1 MTRLF
6 DGLFLYSMTRPDYEH
21 QDFEEAKGIS
31 VETQQCWM
39 NAIIVCTKPGS
50 RKHTGIVA
58 NLAASKFE
66 NAPVIPMTPHH
77 VAETNFNHFT
87 TRADLVAAMKTLQA
101 PQDPR
106 PMVHHATGDDTIF
119 QIGDGESVIVANDVM
134 LDIRRRDDRWLA
146 HNKPDA
152 LWSRDDIF
160 AMLTSMISPVNAGLS
175 STIDARLRVG
185 AAAFCANSKR
195 GIAGTNE
202 KFMTLEP
209 LDTNTIRQYMSN
221 YPTPDLLNTN
231 AALRWEDPILSSRI
245 CSINGIPIDDPRFSD
260 ELSLL
265 VRQAQGSLPEIGDL
279 LTQMNRF
286 RLSGATGQLHEV
298 TSVAR
303 GVLPR
308 QDVGSWGIWYT

>member
-1 MTRLF
+1 MTRLE
-6 DGLFLYSMTRPDYEH
+6 DER
-21 QDFEEAKGIS
+21 QV
-31 VETQQCWM
+31 VEDNMERFINEPQCWM

-50 RKHTGIVA
+50 RKHTGILA

-77 VAETNFNHFT
+77 VAETDFNHFT

-106 PMVHHATGDDTIF
+106 PMVHHATGDHTIF

-134 LDIRRRDDRWLA
+134 LDIRRKDDRWLA

-152 LWSRDDIF
+152 LSSRGDIF
-160 AMLTSMISPVNAGLS
+160 TMLTSMVSPVNAGLS
-175 STIDARLRVG
+175 STIDARIRVG
-185 AAAFCANSKR
+185 AAAFCANSRR
-195 GIAGTNE
+195 GIAGTTE

-209 LDTNTIRQYMSN
+209 LDTNTIRLYMSN
-221 YPTPDLLNTN
+221 YPISDLLNTN
-231 AALRWEDPILSSRI
+231 AGLRWEDPILSSRI
-245 CSINGIPIDDPRFSD
+245 RSINGIPIDDPRFSD

-265 VRQAQGSLPEIGDL
+265 LRQAQGSLPEIDDL
-279 LTQMNRF
+279 LTQANRF

-303 GVLPR
+303 DVLPKR
-308 QDVGSWGIWYT
+308 DAGSWGVWYT